1 MGVNKAGV
9 GSLCGAGH
17 SPECLVGRLHSAFR
31 AAPFGKRHRDYSK
44 RDAAS
49 LKLWKITEKW
59 CHLAALS
66 ILGVIKGLAWCW
78 RPSVHVT
85 RCSRLCPSL
94 LLAGM
99 SVP

>member
-1 MGVNKAGV
+1 MVPDTHLSAWSG
-9 GSLCGAGH
+9 C
-17 SPECLVGRLHSAFR
+17 LHSALR

-66 ILGVIKGLAWCW
+66 ILGVIRGWHGAGALVCMSHGVVVCVPA
-78 RPSVHVT
+78 S
-85 RCSRLCPSL
+85 SRLARACL
-94 LLAGM
+94 
-99 SVP
+99 SVC